1 MKQQI
6 SIQNESLED
15 LHRDFKEKQDASNN
29 ELKQLKTMIEQQ
41 EQKLSDENVKA
52 SEKISAAEAMTENL
66 KSIQGTL
73 EREKAELQQ
82 QLDTAYAEI
91 KDLTKKHEEDKNLL
105 ENKLKNERLTQESA
119 LKSSE
124 VEKLNR
130 IKDQLNSE
138 KNLEI

>member
-29 ELKQLKTMIEQQ
+29 ELKQLKTIIEQQ

-66 KSIQGTL
+66 K
-73 EREKAELQQ
+73 
-82 QLDTAYAEI
+82 
-91 KDLTKKHEEDKNLL
+91 
-105 ENKLKNERLTQESA
+105 
-119 LKSSE
+119 
-124 VEKLNR
+124 
-130 IKDQLNSE
+130 
-138 KNLEI
+138 

>member
-52 SEKISAAEAMTENL
+52 SERINAAEAKSENL
-66 KSIQGTL
+66 KSI
-73 EREKAELQQ
+73 
-82 QLDTAYAEI
+82 
-91 KDLTKKHEEDKNLL
+91 
-105 ENKLKNERLTQESA
+105 
-119 LKSSE
+119 
-124 VEKLNR
+124 
-130 IKDQLNSE
+130 
-138 KNLEI
+138 